1 MNKDIFNECIATCAI
16 NTLHILNQLRII
28 ENLIYIVGYLKLNRR
43 YPNPFFFQKYLF
55 ILTEVCLVRKFFSE
69 SIRLF

>member
-1 MNKDIFNECIATCAI
+1 MNKDIFNECIANFSI

-43 YPNPFFFQKYLF
+43 YPNTFFQKYLF
-55 ILTEVCLVRKFFSE
+55 ILTEVCLVRKFFTE
-69 SIRLF
+69 SIR